1 MTRGVQECIPFD
13 LVVLMWQMYDR
24 CKEEMNPCLL
34 LELLSIGLSNEQV
47 VETVS
52 ERFGLSKEELEKW
65 L

>member
-1 MTRGVQECIPFD
+1 MQWIRIIA
-13 LVVLMWQMYDR
+13 
-24 CKEEMNPCLL
+24 LL

-65 L
+65 LQEEFDYGNEKIYDQRGTGMYPF

>member
-1 MTRGVQECIPFD
+1 MQWIRIVA
-13 LVVLMWQMYDR
+13 
-24 CKEEMNPCLL
+24 LL

-65 L
+65 LQEEFDYGNEKIYDQRGTGMYPF

>member
-1 MTRGVQECIPFD
+1 MDSYCST
-13 LVVLMWQMYDR
+13 VVR
-24 CKEEMNPCLL
+24 T
-34 LELLSIGLSNEQV
+34 SIRGLSNEQV

>member
-1 MTRGVQECIPFD
+1 MQWIRIVA
-13 LVVLMWQMYDR
+13 LV
-24 CKEEMNPCLL
+24 

-52 ERFGLSKEELEKW
+52 ERFGISKEELDKW

>member
-1 MTRGVQECIPFD
+1 MQWIRIIA
-13 LVVLMWQMYDR
+13 
-24 CKEEMNPCLL
+24 LL

-52 ERFGLSKEELEKW
+52 ERFGLSKEEIEKW